1 MTARQA
7 IPTDFTPPQNTVRW
21 GGGQD
26 DAARYLWWA
35 KGGLATPVMVSTMLD
50 EPQTTL
56 GSKVYSLLST
66 YSGKFSEDAP
76 HGRQG

>member
-1 MTARQA
+1 MTERQE
-7 IPTDFTPPQNTVRW
+7 IHTEFTPPHNFVRW
-21 GGGQD
+21 GGGQN
-26 DAARYLWWA
+26 DATRYLWWS

-66 YSGKFSEDAP
+66 YSVKFSKDAP